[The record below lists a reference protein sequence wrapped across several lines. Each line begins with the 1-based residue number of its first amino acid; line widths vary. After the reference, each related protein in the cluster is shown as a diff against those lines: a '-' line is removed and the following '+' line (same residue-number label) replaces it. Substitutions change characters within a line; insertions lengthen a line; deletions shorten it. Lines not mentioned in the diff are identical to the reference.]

1 MITVSISFQQNMT
14 KLTLTGIYIY
24 PIKSTA
30 GIALDKAY
38 VGKRGFEY
46 DRQWMVVD
54 NKGKFMTQRHFP
66 RMALIRIQQS
76 KEQLIIDAPAQQP
89 LLIPLVLRSPQ
100 RISVEVWGDIC
111 DAIPLG
117 EEVANWF
124 SEFLGTSCQLVY
136 LPEDSLRPIKSRY
149 QLNNEQVGFADGF
162 PFLLISDASLADLNQ
177 RLEQPVPMNRFRP
190 NLVVSGCEAFA
201 EDGWQSIK
209 IGSIAFRVVKPCDRC
224 VITTVDQAQGI
235 RGKEPLHTL
244 AQYRRWDGKI
254 WFGQNLIQEQL
265 GMLKIG
271 DSVEVI

>member
-1 MITVSISFQQNMT
+1 MIVSINFQRNMT
-14 KLTLTGIYIY
+14 KLRLTGINIY
-24 PIKSTA
+24 PIKSAA
-30 GIALDKAY
+30 GIALETAQ
-38 VGKRGFEY
+38 VGKRGFQY

-54 NKGKFMTQRHFP
+54 EKGKFMTQRHFP
-66 RMALIRIQQS
+66 PMALIRVRHT
-76 KEQLIIDAPAQQP
+76 KEQLIIEAPAQKT
-89 LLIPLVLRSPQ
+89 LFVPLVLHNPQ

-117 EEVANWF
+117 EEVAKWF
-124 SEFLGTSCQLVY
+124 SEFLETSCQLVY
-136 LPEDSLRPIKSRY
+136 LPEDSLRPIKSSY
-149 QLNNEQVGFADGF
+149 QLNNEQVSFADGF

-177 RLEQPVPMNRFRP
+177 RLEQPIPMNRFRP

-201 EDGWQSIK
+201 EDSWKSIK

-224 VITTVDQAQGI
+224 IITTVDQAQGI
-235 RGKEPLHTL
+235 RGTEPLHTL

-271 DSVEVI
+271 DSIEVM